1 MNMTSETHM
10 EMIDMA
16 GRWQFLD
23 PLKGLID
30 TEKFIRQGQ
39 KDISFLFRIIES
51 HAKEI
56 DRLKEELVKTNNEWS
71 LP

>member
-1 MNMTSETHM
+1 MDKTSETLM

-16 GRWQFLD
+16 CRWEYLD

-51 HAKEI
+51 HAQEI
-56 DRLKEELVKTNNEWS
+56 DRLKEET
-71 LP
+71 P